1 MTSDRETDDGFAP
14 SRLMLRALDRKSYID
29 YGLTFAIG
37 AWPIAM
43 AYLSGAHRTLGGYTG
58 YWDSPNW
65 VSLAF
70 LLPALLFAFRFLMA
84 RIVPVGPSWPTWV
97 LPPIVDLVREE
108 SARQA
113 VYEALR
119 RRVLSRRN
127 VAVALAV
134 TVIVNV
140 VDAPQMLA
148 PYFGTAMPRPEMGW
162 VAMFRVQPELRWE
175 LDLLLVVSAVAAQ
188 FVAVLLGML
197 AIVVFFRHN
206 LFFLGNIYQRR
217 WVSEGDP
224 AHFFQINPKDVN
236 RCFGFRIANVAFNAQ
251 VLALMIA
258 GAAMFLSRYAN
269 AFATSGQVS
278 ELLRWP
284 PSVPELS
291 FPLPSQWL
299 MSLAW
304 LVALAVVAMP
314 AMVKLLPQVPGRG
327 AERVDLSISNYLHEF
342 FSDQAWPKDKS
353 GRDEPHQLVAMRFA
367 QNAFWPTGD
376 NRAGLLFFFAY
387 WIFFVTLLPPPLGNP
402 QALAVSLAVFALL
415 AHIARLVTFAALKLA
430 LSYVDELL
438 VTEKADLTQQ
448 LDRVDPR
455 SDRTRDIGVFIS
467 YRRRDSAP
475 YARLLHDRLVADF
488 QPDRIFMDI
497 ADIGPGADF
506 ASLIGHA
513 LEAVDA
519 VVVVIG
525 EKWLTLTDARARPRI
540 EDPADMVHL
549 EIATALARGK
559 RVFPVLVGGAK
570 MPAESALPAP
580 LRGLA
585 RLNAIELSDTRW
597 AHDAGRLVEAIGGR

>member
-1 MTSDRETDDGFAP
+1 MTNGDADEHFTP
-14 SRLMLRALDRKSYID
+14 SRLMLRALDRKRYLD
-29 YGLTFAIG
+29 YGLAFAVG
-37 AWPIAM
+37 AWPILLAW
-43 AYLSGAHRTLGGYTG
+43 LSGAHRTVGGYAG

-65 VSLAF
+65 VSLAI

-84 RIVPVGPSWPTWV
+84 RIVPVGLSWPTWV

-108 SARQA
+108 PAREA

-119 RRVLSRRN
+119 RRVLSKRN

-134 TVIVNV
+134 SVIVNAA
-140 VDAPQMLA
+140 DAPQILA
-148 PYFGTAMPRPEMGW
+148 PYFGTAMPRTEFGW
-162 VAMFRVQPELRWE
+162 TAMFQVLPELRWE
-175 LDLLLVVSAVAAQ
+175 LNLLLLVFALAAQ
-188 FVAVLLGML
+188 FAAVLLGML
-197 AIVVFFRHN
+197 AIAVMFRHN

-217 WVSEGDP
+217 WASEGEQ
-224 AHFFQINPKDVN
+224 ARFFQINPKDVN

-269 AFATSGQVS
+269 AFASSGQVS

-284 PSVPELS
+284 PSMPAFS

-314 AMVKLLPQVPGRG
+314 AMVKLLPQIPGRG

-367 QNAFWPTGD
+367 QNSFWPTGD

-387 WIFFVTLLPPPLGNP
+387 WIFLVTLLPPPLGNP
-402 QALAVSLAVFALL
+402 QALAVSLVIFAVL
-415 AHIARLVTFAALKLA
+415 AHVARLATFAALRLA

-438 VTEKADLTQQ
+438 VTGNADPAQQ

-488 QPDRIFMDI
+488 QPERVFMDI

-506 ASLIGHA
+506 GSLIGHA

-525 EKWLTLTDARARPRI
+525 EKWLTLADAHSRPRI

-570 MPAESALPAP
+570 MPAEPALPAP

-597 AHDAGRLVEAIGGR
+597 AHDVGQLVNAIEGR